1 MDGSVDHE
9 GAALRFRM
17 GLSQQLSRD
26 CGIDVR
32 CRSIRMG
39 TTESTIQSLIRRA
52 ASAYTAGPAIN
63 DARQVCERLAGEGI
77 ASTVCYWDVYADQP
91 RFISQSYI
99 DLLGVISGL
108 KSDCYLSVKAPALK
122 FDLDLLKRILAEAAR
137 INAIVH
143 FDAMSPDTVD
153 RTFALIEDVRPLYPK
168 LGCTL
173 PGRWRRSQ
181 LDADRAIDLGLR
193 VRVVKGEWAGADSDE
208 MDTRLGYLDVIDRL
222 AAGRAMHVAVATHNP
237 ELARKALSRL
247 KTSGTRCDLELLYGL
262 PQGPLIQIAR
272 DAGVPVR
279 MYVPYGK
286 AGLPYR
292 LKDSV
297 RNPRYI
303 GWFLHDLFRGH

>member
-1 MDGSVDHE
+1 
-9 GAALRFRM
+9 
-17 GLSQQLSRD
+17 
-26 CGIDVR
+26 
-32 CRSIRMG
+32 MG
-39 TTESTIQSLIRRA
+39 TAESTIQSLIRRA
-52 ASAYTAGPAIN
+52 ASAYTAGPAIK
-63 DARQVCERLAGEGI
+63 DAQDVCQRLAHEGI
-77 ASTVCYWDVYADQP
+77 ASTVCYWDIYADQP
-91 RFISQSYI
+91 RFVSQSYI

-122 FDLDLLKRILAEAAR
+122 FDLDLLKGILDEAAR

-153 RTFALIEDVRPLYPK
+153 RTFALIEEARPLYCK

-181 LDADRAIDLGLR
+181 MDADRAIEMGLR
-193 VRVVKGEWAGADSDE
+193 VRVVKGEWAGIGDDE
-208 MDTRLGYLDVIDRL
+208 MDPQLGFLDVIDRL
-222 AAGRAMHVAVATHNP
+222 AAERAKHVAVATHNP

-247 KTSGTRCDLELLYGL
+247 KTAGTPCELELLYGL
-262 PQGPLIQIAR
+262 PQHPLMEIAR
-272 DAGVPVR
+272 HIGVPLR